1 MTITEILA
9 RNARLTPRA
18 TALIE
23 VAPSKNAR
31 REITWKEFD
40 DRANQFANALMER
53 GIKKG
58 DVVAHLMMNS
68 IEWLIAYFGILKT
81 GAMAAPLN
89 FRFIA
94 RQIKYCVDIAE
105 PGIIVLDESFAE
117 RVQEIRG
124 DLPTVKHFIF
134 LGENRPDGMEDFNDV
149 INSTPTTPPDVELT
163 GDDEAG
169 LYFTSG
175 TTGDPKATCLCHR
188 SLEHVA
194 VNENYSHRE
203 TRQDCFLL
211 VQPLYH
217 TGGKMHWF
225 GSFIAGA
232 RAVMTT
238 GGELVNAKLILDIYQ
253 QEKVTISMLLVPWLQ
268 DIVSALDSG
277 ALKLS
282 DYDLSSLRL
291 IHSGAQPIP
300 AVLVKRFLKY
310 FPDVDYEENYGL
322 TESA

>member
-9 RNARLTPRA
+9 RNARLTPQN

-23 VAPSKNAR
+23 VTPSKGLR
-31 REITWKEFD
+31 REITWQEFD
-40 DRANQFANALMER
+40 DKANQFANALIAR
-53 GIKKG
+53 GVKKG
-58 DVVAHLMMNS
+58 DVVVHLMMNS

-94 RQIKYCVDIAE
+94 RQIKYCIDIAE
-105 PGIIVLDESFAE
+105 PKVLVFDENFTD
-117 RVQEIRG
+117 RVNEIRKDIPG
-124 DLPTVKHFIF
+124 IEHFIF
-134 LGENRPDGMEDFNDV
+134 LGKDRPEGMEDFNEV
-149 INSTPTTPPDVELT
+149 IASAPTTPPDVEIT

-194 VNENYSHRE
+194 VNENFSHRE
-203 TRQDCFLL
+203 TRNDCFLL

-225 GSFIAGA
+225 GSPGSNCYFFKKL
-232 RAVMTT
+232 
-238 GGELVNAKLILDIYQ
+238 EKAKNSSPT
-253 QEKVTISMLLVPWLQ
+253 KSLL
-268 DIVSALDSG
+268 
-277 ALKLS
+277 
-282 DYDLSSLRL
+282 
-291 IHSGAQPIP
+291 
-300 AVLVKRFLKY
+300 
-310 FPDVDYEENYGL
+310 
-322 TESA
+322 